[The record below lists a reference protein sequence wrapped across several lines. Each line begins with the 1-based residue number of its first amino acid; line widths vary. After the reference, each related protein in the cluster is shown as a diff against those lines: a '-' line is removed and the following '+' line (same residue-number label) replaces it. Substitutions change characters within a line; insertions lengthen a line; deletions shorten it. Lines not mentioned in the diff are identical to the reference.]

1 MLFYGIGF
9 YSLCTL
15 IPFVGYPNFNA
26 CTCSGAYAN
35 THHDFSGYFS
45 CFGTKEFTKPIKQ
58 LFEQSH
64 RYTPFSL
71 LALTEI
77 KLVAGVCH
85 ERIEIAIPW
94 NGN

>member
-15 IPFVGYPNFNA
+15 IPFMGYPNFNA

-45 CFGTKEFTKPIKQ
+45 CFGTKEFTKPIK
-58 LFEQSH
+58 
-64 RYTPFSL
+64 
-71 LALTEI
+71 
-77 KLVAGVCH
+77 
-85 ERIEIAIPW
+85 
-94 NGN
+94 